1 METVKLRATPA
12 ARALARRL
20 GVKLTNVTGTGYK
33 GRIHRDDIAGFNYE
47 EKIHVSPLARRIAEE
62 HDIELKGI
70 RGSGHN
76 HKIMKEDV
84 LQLISDPQIKE
95 MLTRDK
101 LAESTAPPRPAAASQ
116 QPAAPATPA
125 TDKAATPA
133 ASPAASP
140 APAGLAGST
149 ETVPMTQ
156 MRKIISKRMMESYF
170 GIPSFIQTWEVDMTN
185 LLALR
190 KQLIEPIKEK
200 TGKKLTVTDL
210 ISVAVVKTLMKHKQI
225 NASLNKEGT
234 EITYHNYVN
243 LGMAVGMEEGLLVPV
258 VKNADRMS
266 LSEFVVALKDLTERT
281 FSKKLLPD
289 EQAGSTFSISN
300 LGMYGVDEFTAIIN
314 QPNAAILSVAS
325 TQERIV
331 PINGEAVVRPIMK
344 ISLTSDHRI
353 IDGLTAARF
362 MTDLKALLENPMTLL
377 I

>member
-1 METVKLRATPA
+1 M
-12 ARALARRL
+12 ARRL
-20 GVKLTNVTGTGYK
+20 GVQLTNVTGTGYK

-62 HDIELKGI
+62 HNIELKGI
-70 RGSGHN
+70 KGSGHRN
-76 HKIMKEDV
+76 KIMKEDV
-84 LQLISDPQIKE
+84 LQLISDPQIKA
-95 MLTRDK
+95 MLTRDDLSAAVATSK
-101 LAESTAPPRPAAASQ
+101 PAAAQQSQ
-116 QPAAPATPA
+116 QLAAEEAPRSAAAQSTPSTPAAP
-125 TDKAATPA
+125 
-133 ASPAASP
+133 
-140 APAGLAGST
+140 AGST

-156 MRKIISKRMMESYF
+156 MRKIISKRMTESYF
-170 GIPSFIQTWEVDMTN
+170 GIPSFVQTWEVDMTN

-190 KQLIEPIKEK
+190 KQLIEPVMER

-210 ISVAVVKTLMKHKQI
+210 ISVAVVKTLMKHRQI
-225 NASLNKEGT
+225 NATLNKEAT

-243 LGMAVGMEEGLLVPV
+243 LGMAVGMDEGLMVPV

-266 LSEFVVALKDLTERT
+266 LSEFVVAIKDLTERT
-281 FSKKLLPD
+281 LSKKLLPD

-331 PINGEAVVRPIMK
+331 PVNGEAVVRPIMK
-344 ISLTSDHRI
+344 MSLTSDHRI

>member
-33 GRIHRDDIAGFNYE
+33 GRIHRDDIAGFHYG

-70 RGSGHN
+70 KGSGHN

-84 LQLISDPQIKE
+84 LQLISDLQIKA

-101 LAESTAPPRPAAASQ
+101 LTEPAAPPRPAAAAQQPSQ
-116 QPAAPATPA
+116 QPAAPVAA
-125 TDKAATPA
+125 KAATPA
-133 ASPAASP
+133 ASDTP
-140 APAGLAGST
+140 AGST

-170 GIPSFIQTWEVDMTN
+170 GIPSFIQTWEVDMTH

-190 KQLIEPIKEK
+190 KQLIEPIREK

-234 EITYHNYVN
+234 GITYHNYVN

-266 LSEFVVALKDLTERT
+266 LSEFVVAIKDLTERS

-300 LGMYGVDEFTAIIN
+300 LGMYGVDAFTAIIN

-331 PINGEAVVRPIMK
+331 PVNGEAVIRPIMK

-353 IDGLTAARF
+353 IDGLTAAKF
-362 MTDLKALLENPMTLL
+362 MTDLKAQLENPMTLL

>member
-125 TDKAATPA
+125 TAKAATPA

-331 PINGEAVVRPIMK
+331 PVNGEAAIRPIMK
-344 ISLTSDHRI
+344 MSLTSDHRI
-353 IDGLTAARF
+353 IDGLTAAKF